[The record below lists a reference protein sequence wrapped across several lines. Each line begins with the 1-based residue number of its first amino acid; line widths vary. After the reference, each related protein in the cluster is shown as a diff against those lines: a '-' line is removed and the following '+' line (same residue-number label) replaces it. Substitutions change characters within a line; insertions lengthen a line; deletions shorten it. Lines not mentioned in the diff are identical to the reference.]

1 MEKKFKYIEIIK
13 LDNKEVVKRMDV
25 SDSSERSID
34 RTEMGMNINLNH
46 KEYMTNINESETEL
60 PIIK

>member
-13 LDNKEVVKRMDV
+13 MDNKEVVKRSDV
-25 SDSSERSID
+25 SDKSDRSIE
-34 RTEMGMNINLNH
+34 RIEMGMNINLNH

-60 PIIK
+60 TEI